1 MGVSRLHYEK
11 KLVMDTIFLRK
22 IALYTFVGYYDW
34 ERLQPTKLQIDL
46 DIGLPVSYRPCTDD
60 ITQTI
65 DYARLI
71 QDLRKALSTKHFALI
86 EPLAE
91 YIAQFILENFLVPWV
106 KVSLTKLGTLPDNGK
121 VGVVIERNCR
131 S

>member
-1 MGVSRLHYEK
+1 
-11 KLVMDTIFLRK
+11 MDTIFLRK

-34 ERLQPTKLQIDL
+34 EHLQPTKLQIDL
-46 DIGLPVSYRPCTDD
+46 DIGLPVSYQPCTDD

-65 DYARLI
+65 DYAHLI
-71 QDLRKALSTKHFALI
+71 KALQNALSTKHFILI

-91 YIAQFILENFLVPWV
+91 YIAHFILETFLVPWV
-106 KVSLTKLGTLPDNGK
+106 RVSLTKLGVLPDNGK
-121 VGVVIERNCR
+121 VGVVIERNCH